1 MVYFPV
7 LRICIIWNGSRSMIL
22 KKDFETDPD
31 PGKKRIQYRKQ
42 EDVQHFIKTVISKA
56 LG

>member
-1 MVYFPV
+1 
-7 LRICIIWNGSRSMIL
+7 MIL